1 MHHYAKPKSEIMFL
15 ILVLEKNTKKKTK
28 ENVKVELV
36 RSLTQSNN
44 EIDTALNKIV
54 EQVARLHNAIG
65 IINQYEEIVR
75 MPKIF
80 LRLRKDIFQTNL
92 RRKKTFLRQ

>member
-54 EQVARLHNAIG
+54 EQVARLDNAIG

-92 RRKKTFLRQ
+92 RKKTFLRQ

>member
-15 ILVLEKNTKKKTK
+15 ILVLEKNTKNKTK

-54 EQVARLHNAIG
+54 EQVARLDNAIG
-65 IINQYEEIVR
+65 IINQYE
-75 MPKIF
+75 
-80 LRLRKDIFQTNL
+80 
-92 RRKKTFLRQ
+92 